1 MPLVKALT
9 EHVARMDAHAAAFVH
24 YGSTSQDVLDTALIL
39 CLKPCLAD
47 ADRVLATAVTH
58 LAGHARRHAGAVML
72 GRTLMQPA
80 TPITAGLKIA
90 RWAAA
95 LHRCRLRLAEAR
107 ERALCIQLGGAVGT
121 LDALGDKRVRVRN
134 GLAMRLHLHEARAW
148 HDQRDELLRLM
159 AELAIVTETIG
170 KIARDVSLLSQAEV
184 GEMLESPPTKGVG
197 GSSAMPHKRNPVAC
211 LQALAAAVRAPG
223 LMATLLSG
231 SLGEHE
237 RALGGWQAELVTI
250 PELVEVAG
258 SALDALERIA
268 AGLVVNAE
276 RMKANLEAL
285 QGLVFSERLAR
296 ADRPRHR
303 SGQRAGAR
311 RRLVDRGPEGTTPP
325 QRRRTRRPA
334 GAGRTDRRRVL
345 ARGGGDRA
353 GAGPRRDARRHRRL
367 APRPAGALRL
377 QLDLDE
383 GELEG
388 IDVADVVL
396 DAGRPE
402 VRLAGNQ
409 VVDRL
414 AGRPAGRQLP
424 GGQRHHDVVELVTVR
439 AGRGPGREAEFGH
452 PHAGVVDSDGRDGAA
467 RGCGGQISLRSRPAG
482 RALSRVPT

>member
-1 MPLVKALT
+1 MSLVGKSFARDTFTQAFSAEAFVRAMLDFERALASAQGDVGVIPQDAARVIAKACTELSLKPEALASEGKRSGSLAVPLVKALT
-9 EHVARMDAHAAAFVH
+9 EHVARMDARAAAFVH

-47 ADRVLATAVTH
+47 ADRVLATAVTN
-58 LAGHARRHAGAVML
+58 LVGHARQHANVVML

-121 LDALGDKRVRVRN
+121 LDAMGDKRVRVRN

-148 HDQRDELLRLM
+148 HDQRDELLRVM

-170 KIARDVSLLSQAEV
+170 KVARDVSLLSQAEV

-231 SLGEHE
+231 SMGEHE
-237 RALGGWQAELVTI
+237 RALGGWQAELVTV
-250 PELVEVAG
+250 PELVDVAG

-296 ADRPRHR
+296 LIARDTDRA
-303 SGQRAGAR
+303 SALA
-311 RRLVDRGPEGTTPP
+311 LVDDWSAVVVKE
-325 QRRRTRRPA
+325 RRHLRDVALAARPA
-334 GAGRTDRRRVL
+334 LAGQIDDVFSL
-345 ARGGGDRA
+345 EAIVA
-353 GAGPRRDARRHRRL
+353 EL
-367 APRPAGALRL
+367 APV
-377 QLDLDE
+377 LDE
-383 GELEG
+383 T
-388 IDVADVVL
+388 
-396 DAGRPE
+396 
-402 VRLAGNQ
+402 LAG
-409 VVDRL
+409 VH
-414 AGRPAGRQLP
+414 G
-424 GGQRHHDVVELVTVR
+424 
-439 AGRGPGREAEFGH
+439 
-452 PHAGVVDSDGRDGAA
+452 
-467 RGCGGQISLRSRPAG
+467 
-482 RALSRVPT
+482 